1 MDSQGSRFPLDIHRK
16 QAAHLYRNKFASPVF
31 NVAAAAIFAILLWQ
45 SIEPNL
51 ILIWVGVVTLVNG
64 GRLGLAL
71 YYNGLE
77 SNGQSHVFWIK
88 VYVVAAII
96 SALALTSV
104 VVITPLD
111 QSSSQILIIF
121 MAGTLTVLALPT
133 LAIIRGAINLYVI
146 ALIVPIAARVLLTG
160 EIIQVS
166 VGGLALLFVVAIYY
180 TGRDIRSGITE
191 AFRNELAVE
200 KLAHSDPLTRV
211 ANRRM
216 FDEALVQEWGHAL
229 RGGTL
234 LSLVLADIDDFKAYN
249 DGYGHSKGDDCL
261 QAVADALRSALPRGT
276 DVLARYGGE
285 EFAVILPFTDAHG
298 GMVVAERLRRAV
310 ADVRL
315 PHKHSTVGRH
325 LSITAGGVTC
335 QPAPEMQTTRMIEL
349 ADLALY
355 QAKARGKN
363 RVEWG
368 DWAPESAGPEFT
380 IRQRTLSSGSA

>member
-77 SNGQSHVFWIK
+77 SNGQSHVFWIN
-88 VYVVAAII
+88 VYVVAAIV

-111 QSSSQILIIF
+111 QPSHQILILF

-146 ALIVPIAARVLLTG
+146 ALIVPIAVRVLLTG

-180 TGRDIRSGITE
+180 TGRDIRSGISE

-216 FDEALVQEWGHAL
+216 FDEVLVQEWGHAL

-234 LSLVLADIDDFKAYN
+234 LSLVLADIDDFKSYN

-325 LSITAGGVTC
+325 
-335 QPAPEMQTTRMIEL
+335 QTSAARPTIPSDTHFIHGRYTDRARIAHTR
-349 ADLALY
+349 Y
-355 QAKARGKN
+355 HPGCH
-363 RVEWG
+363 
-368 DWAPESAGPEFT
+368 
-380 IRQRTLSSGSA
+380 